1 MVVRIGSQGPWF
13 PVGDF
18 PALSRNKMALSNV
31 AMKVFL
37 FIVIA
42 GSMSN
47 TTRNNQQRGNKT
59 STLQMQLFQNS
70 DKKLLSNAIALHQ
83 MTYTP
88 TIRRRRKEREIR
100 RLLGKSSH
108 LNETRSHSLAL
119 SFFILILSGDI
130 EQNPGPGF
138 SSHVVCAKSL

>member
-1 MVVRIGSQGPWF
+1 
-13 PVGDF
+13 
-18 PALSRNKMALSNV
+18 MAISNV

-70 DKKLLSNAIALHQ
+70 DKKKLLSNAIAFHQ
-83 MTYTP
+83 MTYIP

-130 EQNPGPGF
+130 EQNPGPGIKF
-138 SSHVVCAKSL
+138 PCGVCKKSVRSNQRGVACDCCDLWFHTKCMG